1 MCNLHGLGMAALQ
14 RLNKGVALA
23 SIVPGQVLRVPHGDA
38 IYAQQGSGSSSGEG
52 AAVGSGASTSVTGS
66 GACSRAGSGASSRE
80 GSGASRAGSG
90 AQAALIQ
97 ATALGETPKDGLVA
111 VKVGSVGRMSPWG
124 KCEECGEN
132 VSMGEV

>member
-23 SIVPGQVLRVPHGDA
+23 SIVPGQVLKVPHGDA
-38 IYAQQGSGSSSGEG
+38 IYAYQGSGSSGEG
-52 AAVGSGASTSVTGS
+52 AVVGSGASRKGS
-66 GACSRAGSGASSRE
+66 GATASVAGSGASRSV
-80 GSGASRAGSG
+80 SG

-124 KCEECGEN
+124 KCGECGED
-132 VSMGEV
+132 VTMGDV

>member
-38 IYAQQGSGSSSGEG
+38 IYAQQGFGRTSGEG
-52 AAVGSGASTSVTGS
+52 AAGGSGASASVTGS
-66 GACSRAGSGASSRE
+66 GASASASVSGSGAS
-80 GSGASRAGSG
+80 SRAGSG

-111 VKVGSVGRMSPWG
+111 VKVGSVGRMSSWG
-124 KCEECGEN
+124 KCGEN
-132 VSMGEV
+132 VSMVKV